1 MQAIRGIVC
10 RVLGAFMDR
19 KTRDFY
25 HIQDKVDL
33 CWRYA
38 DSGGRSNVPAIHDI
52 EKQIAVLTID
62 LEPLSSPI
70 NQLLDLYDQKIA
82 VLQGLL
88 NTRQGPGGEDHENIE
103 RRLETDVTL
112 SSSGMGFFSEK
123 SAEEYSII
131 EIDMYLE
138 TTECEVMLRGTIM
151 ECRVSAD
158 SENPGNWL
166 RVRFEKGQEKEADAI
181 LAHVTNRQ
189 IEKLKRQES
198 ARLET

>member
-1 MQAIRGIVC
+1 
-10 RVLGAFMDR
+10 MDR

-38 DSGGRSNVPAIHDI
+38 DSSGPANMSAIYDI
-52 EKQIAVLTID
+52 EREIAALTTD
-62 LEPLSSPI
+62 LEPLSSRV
-70 NQLLDLYDQKIA
+70 NQLLDLYNQKISL
-82 VLQGLL
+82 LQGLL
-88 NTRQGPGGEDHENIE
+88 KTGQGPGKEDQETRE
-103 RRLETDVTL
+103 RRSKTDVTL

-123 SAEEYSII
+123 SAEEYSVI

-138 TTECEVMLRGTIM
+138 TTNCEVILRATIM

-166 RVRFEKGQEKEADAI
+166 RVRFEKGQEKEADVI

-189 IEKLKRQES
+189 IEKLERQES
-198 ARLET
+198 ARSET

>member
-1 MQAIRGIVC
+1 
-10 RVLGAFMDR
+10 MDR

-25 HIQDKVDL
+25 HIQDKVGL
-33 CWRYA
+33 RWRYA
-38 DSGGRSNVPAIHDI
+38 ASGSVSTVSATDDI
-52 EKQIAVLTID
+52 ESKIAELTIN
-62 LEPLSSPI
+62 LAPLPAEFSE
-70 NQLLDLYDQKIA
+70 LLDLYDQKIS
-82 VLQGLL
+82 VLQSLL
-88 NTRQGPGGEDHENIE
+88 NSGHKAGGEDWEHKQK
-103 RRLETDVTL
+103 RSETDVTL

-138 TTECEVMLRGTIM
+138 TTHCEVMLRATIM

-198 ARLET
+198 ARSET

>member
-1 MQAIRGIVC
+1 
-10 RVLGAFMDR
+10 MDR

-38 DSGGRSNVPAIHDI
+38 DSSGPANMSAIYDI
-52 EKQIAVLTID
+52 EREIAALTTD
-62 LEPLSSPI
+62 LEPLSSRV
-70 NQLLDLYDQKIA
+70 NQLLDLYNQKISL
-82 VLQGLL
+82 LQGLL
-88 NTRQGPGGEDHENIE
+88 KTGQGPGEEDQETGE
-103 RRLETDVTL
+103 RRSKTDVTL

-123 SAEEYSII
+123 SAEEYSVI

-138 TTECEVMLRGTIM
+138 TTNCEVILRATIM

-166 RVRFEKGQEKEADAI
+166 RVRFEKGQEKEADVI

-189 IEKLKRQES
+189 IEKLERQES
-198 ARLET
+198 ARSEI

>member
-1 MQAIRGIVC
+1 
-10 RVLGAFMDR
+10 MDR

-38 DSGGRSNVPAIHDI
+38 DSVGTSNVPEIHDI

-62 LEPLSSPI
+62 LEPLSSPV
-70 NQLLDLYDQKIA
+70 NQLLDLYNQKIA

-88 NTRQGPGGEDHENIE
+88 NTGRRPGGDDHENRE
-103 RRLETDVTL
+103 QRLETDVTL

-123 SAEEYSII
+123 SAEEYSVI

-138 TTECEVMLRGTIM
+138 TTDCEVILRATIM
-151 ECRVSAD
+151 ECRVSKD
-158 SENPGNWL
+158 LG
-166 RVRFEKGQEKEADAI
+166 I
-181 LAHVTNRQ
+181 
-189 IEKLKRQES
+189 
-198 ARLET
+198 

>member
-1 MQAIRGIVC
+1 
-10 RVLGAFMDR
+10 MDR

-25 HIQDKVDL
+25 HIQDKVGL
-33 CWRYA
+33 RWRYA
-38 DSGGRSNVPAIHDI
+38 ASGSVSTVSATDDI
-52 EKQIAVLTID
+52 ERKIAELTID
-62 LEPLSSPI
+62 LAPLPAEFSE
-70 NQLLDLYDQKIA
+70 LLDLYDRKIS
-82 VLQGLL
+82 VLQSLL
-88 NTRQGPGGEDHENIE
+88 NTGHRAGGEDWEHKQK
-103 RRLETDVTL
+103 RSETDVTL
-112 SSSGMGFFSEK
+112 SSSGMGFFSEE

-138 TTECEVMLRGTIM
+138 TTDCEVMLRATIM

-166 RVRFEKGQEKEADAI
+166 RVRFEKGQDKEADAI

-198 ARLET
+198 ARSET

>member
-1 MQAIRGIVC
+1 
-10 RVLGAFMDR
+10 MDR

-38 DSGGRSNVPAIHDI
+38 DSSGPANMSAIYDI
-52 EKQIAVLTID
+52 ERQIAALTAD
-62 LEPLSSPI
+62 LEPLSSRV
-70 NQLLDLYDQKIA
+70 NQLLDLYNQKISL
-82 VLQGLL
+82 LQGLL
-88 NTRQGPGGEDHENIE
+88 KTGQGPGEEDQETSE
-103 RRLETDVTL
+103 RRSKTDVTL

-123 SAEEYSII
+123 SAEEYSVI

-138 TTECEVMLRGTIM
+138 TTNCEVILRATIM

-166 RVRFEKGQEKEADAI
+166 RVRFEKGQEKKQTLFLPTLPI
-181 LAHVTNRQ
+181 G
-189 IEKLKRQES
+189 KLKN
-198 ARLET
+198 

>member
-1 MQAIRGIVC
+1 
-10 RVLGAFMDR
+10 MDR

-38 DSGGRSNVPAIHDI
+38 DSSGPANMSAIYDI
-52 EKQIAVLTID
+52 EREIAALTTD
-62 LEPLSSPI
+62 LEPLSSRV
-70 NQLLDLYDQKIA
+70 NQLLDLYNQKISL
-82 VLQGLL
+82 LQGLL
-88 NTRQGPGGEDHENIE
+88 KTGQGPGEEDQETSQ
-103 RRLETDVTL
+103 RRSKTDVTL

-123 SAEEYSII
+123 SAEEYSLI

-138 TTECEVMLRGTIM
+138 TTNCEVIRRATIM
-151 ECRVSAD
+151 ECRVLAD

-166 RVRFEKGQEKEADAI
+166 RVRFEKGQEKEADVI

-189 IEKLKRQES
+189 IEKLERQES
-198 ARLET
+198 ARSET

>member
-1 MQAIRGIVC
+1 
-10 RVLGAFMDR
+10 MDR

-38 DSGGRSNVPAIHDI
+38 DSSGPANMSAIYDI
-52 EKQIAVLTID
+52 ERQIATLTAD
-62 LEPLSSPI
+62 LEPLSSRV
-70 NQLLDLYDQKIA
+70 NQLLDLYNQKISL
-82 VLQGLL
+82 LQGLL
-88 NTRQGPGGEDHENIE
+88 KTGQGPGEEDQETSE
-103 RRLETDVTL
+103 RRSKTDVTL

-123 SAEEYSII
+123 SAEEYSLI

-138 TTECEVMLRGTIM
+138 TTNCEVILRATIM

-166 RVRFEKGQEKEADAI
+166 RVRFEKGQEKEADVI

-189 IEKLKRQES
+189 IEKLERQES
-198 ARLET
+198 ARSET